1 MKFIC
6 FMGREPVMNTG
17 LESGLLVKSLF
28 LKLNFITAVWSY
40 TIHRVIVNFYFFQ
53 GECPAK
59 YVPRKWTA
67 RIVSIVT
74 ADIV

>member
-40 TIHRVIVNFYFFQ
+40 TIHRVIEN
-53 GECPAK
+53 
-59 YVPRKWTA
+59 
-67 RIVSIVT
+67 
-74 ADIV
+74 